1 MRDIVIGAGP
11 SGIMAALSLKEIGD
25 DVIILE
31 ANEKICKKL
40 YITGKGRCNITNN
53 TDREGII
60 KNIVSNPK
68 FLYSAISYFSPQD
81 TIDFFE
87 GKGVPLK
94 TERGNR
100 VFPVSDKSSDII
112 KAFEKVLKQ
121 NDIKVLLNSK
131 VKYVKLLEDGR
142 FAVATDKTKYECD
155 KLIIATGGKSYPGTG
170 STGDGYKF
178 ASMLGHNVVNPRP
191 ALVPIRLKNYDGSI
205 SGLSLKN
212 VSCKAIFDG
221 KTFEEFG
228 EMLFTHNGLSG
239 PIILSLSSQINK
251 FDIKDKKIYIDLKPA
266 LSTEQLDNRLLRDF
280 ENFKNKDLKNYLPEL
295 MPKSLIEI
303 FLKQISF
310 ENKKV
315 NEITKE
321 NRQEIIAKLKS
332 LEFVIDRLEDVSV
345 GIVTA
350 GGVDVLQVSNK
361 NMESKLISNLYF
373 VGEVLDIDAL
383 TGGFNIQ
390 IAMSTGYSVGKLY

>member
-1 MRDIVIGAGP
+1 M
-11 SGIMAALSLKEIGD
+11 
-25 DVIILE
+25 
-31 ANEKICKKL
+31 
-40 YITGKGRCNITNN
+40 
-53 TDREGII
+53 
-60 KNIVSNPK
+60 
-68 FLYSAISYFSPQD
+68 
-81 TIDFFE
+81 
-87 GKGVPLK
+87 
-94 TERGNR
+94 
-100 VFPVSDKSSDII
+100 
-112 KAFEKVLKQ
+112 KV
-121 NDIKVLLNSK
+121 
-131 VKYVKLLEDGR
+131 
-142 FAVATDKTKYECD
+142 
-155 KLIIATGGKSYPGTG
+155 
-170 STGDGYKF
+170 
-178 ASMLGHNVVNPRP
+178 
-191 ALVPIRLKNYDGSI
+191 
-205 SGLSLKN
+205 
-212 VSCKAIFDG
+212 
-221 KTFEEFG
+221 
-228 EMLFTHNGLSG
+228 
-239 PIILSLSSQINK
+239 
-251 FDIKDKKIYIDLKPA
+251 KDKKIYIDLKPA